1 MKEVKKDKIRFSPT
15 KAREEKEKKKKRRKL
30 WKKKIKSKP
39 SRAHASPTE
48 VKEEEK
54 KGEHACLT
62 KHILVHLM
70 LKKREGEKKET
81 RWA

>member
-15 KAREEKEKKKKRRKL
+15 KAREEKEKKKERRKL

-48 VKEEEK
+48 AK
-54 KGEHACLT
+54 
-62 KHILVHLM
+62 
-70 LKKREGEKKET
+70 
-81 RWA
+81 